1 MWIIK
6 EMKMSS
12 IVVSTLVAVLLMVWK
27 IWS

>member
-12 IVVSTLVAVLLMVWK
+12 IVVSTLVAVVLMVWK